1 MREVGS
7 DFYLSKL
14 FPGIHSREDKE
25 SWTHKVHTDFAS
37 EYMTLVVSKK

>member
-14 FPGIHSREDKE
+14 FPELSKAERTRRVGLARL
-25 SWTHKVHTDFAS
+25 
-37 EYMTLVVSKK
+37 TLILHLNT